1 MNTSSAPS
9 SDRQITDP
17 PGINN
22 RCKSVS
28 IAKTRWIAYAAAG
41 AATALAGSQSAEAAI
56 HYSGRVNELFTV
68 GHADNFKLD
77 RPGDFFRL
85 SHTSYGYGAGDKFA
99 IFGIASAAFRGFP
112 AGFDR
117 PYVSKLGFGQPI
129 SMGNF
134 QHALGFLV
142 RNGNPHQ
149 WNPGQGFIGFR
160 FSNGA
165 GVQYGWARIK
175 ISGVPHYDFVLLDYA
190 YADPG
195 ERLTAGQTLENTSSD
210 EQAPAQGSLGW
221 LSLGAVGLLAWRKS
235 RKSLTAR
242 LEDA

>member
-1 MNTSSAPS
+1 MNTSSAPT

-22 RCKSVS
+22 RCKPAS
-28 IAKTRWIAYAAAG
+28 IAKTRWVAYAAAG

-56 HYSGRVNELFTV
+56 HYSGRVNELFLV
-68 GHADNFKLD
+68 GDADSFKLD
-77 RPGDFFRL
+77 RPSDFFRL
-85 SHTSYGYGAGDKFA
+85 SHTSYGYGANDKFA
-99 IFGIASAAFRGFP
+99 IFGIASAAFRGFG
-112 AGFDR
+112 AGR
-117 PYVSKLGFGQPI
+117 GYVSKLGFGQPI

-134 QHALGFLV
+134 IQQSAPGYMVHY
-142 RNGNPHQ
+142 GNPHQ
-149 WNPGQGFIGFR
+149 WNPGGGFIGFR
-160 FSNGA
+160 FNSGA
-165 GVQYGWARIK
+165 GVQYGWARIEM
-175 ISGVPHYDFVLLDYA
+175 SGVPHYDFVLLDYA

-210 EQAPAQGSLGW
+210 EQAPDQGSLGG
-221 LSLGAVGLLAWRKS
+221 LALGAVGLLAWRKS

>member
-9 SDRQITDP
+9 SDRQITDS

-22 RCKSVS
+22 RCKPAC
-28 IAKTRWIAYAAAG
+28 IAKTRWVAYAAAG

-56 HYSGRVNELFTV
+56 HYSGRVNELFLV
-68 GHADNFKLD
+68 GDADSFKLD
-77 RPGDFFRL
+77 RPGEFFRL

-99 IFGIASAAFRGFP
+99 IFGIASAAFRGFG
-112 AGFDR
+112 AGR
-117 PYVSKLGFGQPI
+117 GYVSKLGFGQPI

-134 QHALGFLV
+134 IQQSAPGLMV

-149 WNPGQGFIGFR
+149 WNPGIGFIGFR
-160 FSNGA
+160 FNNGA

-175 ISGVPHYDFVLLDYA
+175 IKGVPQYNFMLLDYA
-190 YADPG
+190 YADVG

-210 EQAPAQGSLGW
+210 WQAPDQGSLGG
-221 LSLGAVGLLAWRKS
+221 LALGAVGLLAWRKS
-235 RKSLTAR
+235 RKSLAAR

>member
-1 MNTSSAPS
+1 MNTSSAPT

-22 RCKSVS
+22 RCKPAS
-28 IAKTRWIAYAAAG
+28 IAKTRWVAYAAAG

-56 HYSGRVNELFTV
+56 HYSGRVNELFLV
-68 GHADNFKLD
+68 GDADSFKLD
-77 RPGDFFRL
+77 RPSDFFRL
-85 SHTSYGYGAGDKFA
+85 SHTSYGYGAQDKFL
-99 IFGIASAAFRGFP
+99 IFGIASAAFRGF
-112 AGFDR
+112 GGR
-117 PYVSKLGFGQPI
+117 GYVSKLGFGQTI

-134 QHALGFLV
+134 IQQHGLMV
-142 RNGNPHQ
+142 RNGQPHQ

-160 FSNGA
+160 FNNGA

-175 ISGVPHYDFVLLDYA
+175 MSGLPHYDFVLLDYA

-195 ERLTAGQTLENTSSD
+195 ERLMAGQTLENTLSD
-210 EQAPAQGSLGW
+210 KQAPDQGSLGG
-221 LSLGAVGLLAWRKS
+221 LALGAVGLLAWRKS

>member
-1 MNTSSAPS
+1 MNTSSAPT

-22 RCKSVS
+22 RCKSAS
-28 IAKTRWIAYAAAG
+28 IPKTRWVAYAAAG

-56 HYSGRVNELFTV
+56 HYSGRVNELFLV
-68 GHADNFKLD
+68 GDADSFKLD

-85 SHTSYGYGAGDKFA
+85 SHTSYYGANDKFA
-99 IFGIASAAFRGFP
+99 IFGIASAAFRGFG
-112 AGFDR
+112 AGR
-117 PYVSKLGFGQPI
+117 GYVSKLGFGQPI

-134 QHALGFLV
+134 IQQSAPGYMVHY
-142 RNGNPHQ
+142 GNPHQ
-149 WNPGQGFIGFR
+149 WNPGGGFIGFR
-160 FSNGA
+160 FNSGA

-175 ISGVPHYDFVLLDYA
+175 IKGVPQYDFILLDYA

-195 ERLTAGQTLENTSSD
+195 ERLRAGQTPIGWHH
-210 EQAPAQGSLGW
+210 APDQGSLGG
-221 LSLGAVGLLAWRKS
+221 LALGAVGLLAWRKS